1 MSRSEQNPRTTRY
14 NLASITASV
23 FTVVAYAVIY
33 SHASGRGPSILGD
46 VVALFIVTGIGLALA
61 FILAMAAMMR
71 GEEPIWITL
80 VAFGV
85 PPAFVAFLIF
95 NR

>member
-1 MSRSEQNPRTTRY
+1 MSGSEQNPRTTRY
-14 NLASITASV
+14 NLGSITASV
-23 FTVVAYAVIY
+23 LTIVAYAVIY

-46 VVALFIVTGIGLALA
+46 VVALFIVAGVGLTLA
-61 FILAMAAMMR
+61 FILAMAAMIR
-71 GEEPIWITL
+71 GEEPFLVTL
-80 VAFGV
+80 IAFGV